1 MIKLDIRI
9 SISNLHFYF
18 KLKTHPPLNFSGGGK
33 KNIFFGGPSW
43 DRTKHH
49 LIMSQV
55 L

>member
-33 KNIFFGGPSW
+33 KTFF
-43 DRTKHH
+43 
-49 LIMSQV
+49 LI
-55 L
+55 LFI